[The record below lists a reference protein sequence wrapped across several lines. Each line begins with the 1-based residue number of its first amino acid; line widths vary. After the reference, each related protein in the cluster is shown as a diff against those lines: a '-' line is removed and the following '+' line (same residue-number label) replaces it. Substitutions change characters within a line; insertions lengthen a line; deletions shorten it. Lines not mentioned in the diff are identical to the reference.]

1 MEDIFFII
9 LKVFILLA
17 LLFCIFVSIFI
28 MYELWEM
35 RDTPSYS
42 EIVFKF
48 LDIYTGPIKEEKMGN
63 KEKILSE
70 VNFLKKELEFVQER
84 YISICE
90 YIDGEK
96 MYRAAGRQDILSNE
110 EFCDCLLQKNA
121 AEEYMAILKRR
132 LDRAFK
138 REGL

>member
-1 MEDIFFII
+1 MKEILAAISIMAFTFVLSLVFYIALQDEIAERAI
-9 LKVFILLA
+9 LKFYDV
-17 LLFCIFVSIFI
+17 
-28 MYELWEM
+28 
-35 RDTPSYS
+35 
-42 EIVFKF
+42 
-48 LDIYTGPIKEEKMGN
+48 YTGPIKEEKMGN

-70 VNFLKKELEFVQER
+70 ANFLKKELEFVQER